1 MMVRLPGGPFTMGAG
16 GGDPSAAPA
25 HRVTVKP
32 FAIGQFPV
40 TVAEWRACVAEGGCT
55 GMPRM
60 ARVQDRTPVHN
71 LSWDDAQ
78 QYVAWLARKTG
89 KKYRL
94 PSEAEW
100 EYAARGGSE
109 TRYWWGNDVGASL
122 ANCSD
127 CGGEQ
132 DRAAPMAVDALKP
145 NPFGVY
151 DVHGGIAQW
160 VEDCWFPNY
169 QGAPADGSARDRKGC
184 SSRVLR
190 GGSFRNDRNAITAA
204 SRNFYD
210 ASVRYLEHGL
220 RVALSAE

>member
-1 MMVRLPGGPFTMGAG
+1 MVRLPGGSFTMGAPS
-16 GGDPSAAPA
+16 GDPSAAPP
-25 HRVTVKP
+25 HRVAVRP
-32 FAIGQFPV
+32 FAIGRFPV
-40 TVAEWRACVAEGGCT
+40 TVAEWRACVAEGGCS

-60 ARVQDRTPVHN
+60 VRAGDRTPVHN
-71 LSWDDAQ
+71 LSWDDAE
-78 QYVAWLARKTG
+78 QYVTWLARKTG
-89 KKYRL
+89 RKYRL

-100 EYAARGGSE
+100 EYAARANTE
-109 TRYWWGNDVGASL
+109 TRYWWGNEAGVAL

-132 DRAAPMAVDALKP
+132 DHTAPLAVDALKP
-145 NPFGVY
+145 NPFGIY
-151 DVHGGIAQW
+151 DVHGGVAQW

-169 QGAPADGSARDRKGC
+169 QGAPADGSARERKGC

-210 ASVRYLEHGL
+210 ASVRYLDHGF
-220 RVALSAE
+220 RVALSLE